1 MLAEMPQLTVHPC
14 CNVGSWGV
22 ECINPAVHIQEEEVA
37 ESAAKGA
44 QQARKKAQKS
54 RKSAK
59 KAVKAAAPSTVSA
72 TPEAAAAA
80 QPDDQSAACGSGVR
94 SGAQPTSGSV
104 ASKGAEAQPHTG
116 SEVDNSWQLCPLTE
130 VGDRRPAERCQ

>member
-1 MLAEMPQLTVHPC
+1 M
-14 CNVGSWGV
+14 
-22 ECINPAVHIQEEEVA
+22 A

-80 QPDDQSAACGSGVR
+80 QPDDQSEACGSGVQ
-94 SGAQPTSGSV
+94 SDAQPTSGSD
-104 ASKGAEAQPHTG
+104 ASAGAEAQPPAG
-116 SEVDNSWQLCPLTE
+116 SGADDSWQLCALTKVRE
-130 VGDRRPAERCQ
+130 TQLADKQQ